1 MFKRILLA
9 VVAIIVIAVGAVLIL
24 ASRQPD
30 EFRIERSV
38 TVNAP
43 AEKIAPHISDFHQ
56 WGAWSPW
63 EHLDPDMQRSFTG
76 ATAGKG
82 SIYEWS
88 GNSDVGQGR
97 MELLDIVPDK
107 ISIKLDFYKPMEA
120 SNTAEFTLQPN
131 GDATDV
137 TWAMYG
143 PMPFISKVMCV
154 FFDMDKM
161 VGPDFERGLAGL
173 KQVSEQ

>member
-1 MFKRILLA
+1 MLKRILLGL
-9 VVAIIVIAVGAVLIL
+9 VAIIVIAALTVLVL

-43 AEKIAPHISDFHQ
+43 AEKIVPHIADFHQ
-56 WGAWSPW
+56 WSAWSPW
-63 EHLDPDMQRSFTG
+63 EHLDPAMQRSFTG
-76 ATAGKG
+76 APSGKG

-97 MELLDIVPDK
+97 MEILDVAPDK

-120 SNTAEFTLQPN
+120 SNIAEFALQPK

-154 FFDMDKM
+154 FFDLDKM

-173 KQVSEQ
+173 KQASEQ